1 MNAVASISILEPNT
15 LAAHEELSEASRD
28 FGSAALSA
36 NTTRAYKADWKEFQ
50 AWCVARQRSSLP
62 AIPSTVA
69 NFASTLAGDGKKVP
83 TIARKLAA
91 IRFFHRA
98 ADMDN
103 PADHAGVAA
112 ILKGI
117 RRTVGTAPLQK
128 APATVDVIHALLAR
142 IKPDTL
148 QGKRDRA
155 LLLLG
160 FAGAFRRSELVAI
173 NVENLTFS
181 DEGVDV
187 FLPKSKTDQEGKG
200 QSVAV
205 LNGKA
210 LKPADKLKEWLG
222 AAGIVAGPIFRRI
235 NRGDHL
241 ADDALTSQSVA
252 LIVKR
257 YAEAAGLDVA
267 KLSGHSLRAGF
278 VTSAAENRASISRIM
293 EVTRHRDP
301 RTVETYVRRADRFKD
316 HAGDGFL

>member
-1 MNAVASISILEPNT
+1 MSALTLVSPQPGLDAASD
-15 LAAHEELSEASRD
+15 LSADALDYGR
-28 FGSAALSA
+28 AALSV
-36 NTTRAYKADWKEFQ
+36 NTMRAYRGDWLEFEG
-50 AWCVARQRSSLP
+50 WCASRQRPHLP
-62 AIPSTVA
+62 ASPATVA
-69 NFASTLAGDGKKVP
+69 NYASTLATSGKKVP

-91 IRFFHRA
+91 IRFFHRGA
-98 ADMDN
+98 GEENPTDN
-103 PADHAGVAA
+103 AGVSA

-117 RRTVGTAPLQK
+117 RRTVGTAPRQK
-128 APATVDVIHALLAR
+128 APATVDVIHALMAR
-142 IKPDTL
+142 IKPETL

-173 NVENLTFS
+173 TVEDLTFS

-187 FLPKSKTDQEGKG
+187 FLLKSKTDQEAKG

-210 LKPADKLKEWLG
+210 LKPADRLAEWLG
-222 AAGIVAGPIFRRI
+222 AAGITTGPIFCRI

-241 ADDALTSQSVA
+241 TDEPLSAQSVA
-252 LIVKR
+252 LIVKK
-257 YAEAAGLDVA
+257 YAEAAGLDFE

>member
-1 MNAVASISILEPNT
+1 MSALTLVSPQPGLE
-15 LAAHEELSEASRD
+15 AGSDLSADALDYGR
-28 FGSAALSA
+28 AALSE
-36 NTTRAYKADWKEFQ
+36 NTMRAYRSDWDDFQ
-50 AWCVARQRSSLP
+50 SWTAVRGKSSLP
-62 AIPSTVA
+62 ASPATVA
-69 NFASTLAGDGKKVP
+69 NYASSLASAGKKVP

-91 IRFFHRA
+91 IRFFHRGA
-98 ADMDN
+98 GEDN
-103 PADHAGVAA
+103 PTDNAGVAA

-117 RRTVGTAPLQK
+117 RRTVGTASRQK
-128 APATVDVIHALLAR
+128 APATVDVIHALLAHVDAR
-142 IKPDTL
+142 TL

-173 NVENLTFS
+173 TVEDLTFS
-181 DEGVDV
+181 DKGVDV
-187 FLPKSKTDQEGKG
+187 FLPKSKTDQEAKG

-210 LKPADKLKEWLG
+210 LRPADRLQEWLS
-222 AAGIVAGPIFRRI
+222 AAGISSGPIFLRI

-241 ADDALTSQSVA
+241 TDDPLSAQSVA
-252 LIVKR
+252 LIVKK
-257 YAEAAGLDVA
+257 YADAAGLDVE

>member
-1 MNAVASISILEPNT
+1 MSALTLVSPQPGLEAASD
-15 LAAHEELSEASRD
+15 LSADALDYGR
-28 FGSAALSA
+28 AALSE
-36 NTTRAYKADWKEFQ
+36 NTMRAYRGDWQEFEG
-50 AWCVARQRSSLP
+50 WCAARQRSHLP
-62 AIPSTVA
+62 ASPATVA
-69 NFASTLAGDGKKVP
+69 NYASALASMGKKVP

-91 IRFFHRA
+91 IRFFHRGA
-98 ADMDN
+98 GEDN
-103 PADHAGVAA
+103 PTDNAGVAA

-117 RRTVGTAPLQK
+117 RRTVGTASRQK
-128 APATVDVIHALLAR
+128 APATVDVIHAFLGR
-142 IKPDTL
+142 IDATTL

-160 FAGAFRRSELVAI
+160 FAGAFRRSELVAVT
-173 NVENLTFS
+173 VEELTFS
-181 DEGVDV
+181 DKGVDV
-187 FLPKSKTDQEGKG
+187 FLPKSKTDQEAKG

-210 LKPADKLKEWLG
+210 LKPADRLAEWLA
-222 AAGIVAGPIFRRI
+222 AAGITSGPIFRRI

-241 ADDALTSQSVA
+241 TDEPLSAQSVA
-252 LIVKR
+252 LIVKK
-257 YAEAAGLDVA
+257 YADAAGLDVE

>member
-1 MNAVASISILEPNT
+1 MPALTLISSQPGIQAASDLSD
-15 LAAHEELSEASRD
+15 AALDYGR
-28 FGSAALSA
+28 AALSE
-36 NTTRAYKADWKEFQ
+36 NTMRAYRGDWLEFEGWCAD
-50 AWCVARQRSSLP
+50 RSRSHLP
-62 AIPSTVA
+62 ATPATVA
-69 NFASTLAGDGKKVP
+69 NYASSLADAGKKVP

-91 IRFFHRA
+91 VRFFHRGA
-98 ADMDN
+98 GMENPTDN
-103 PADHAGVAA
+103 AGVAA

-117 RRTVGTAPLQK
+117 RRTVGTASRQK
-128 APATVDVIHALLAR
+128 APATVDVIHAMVAR
-142 IKPDTL
+142 IDADSL

-173 NVENLTFS
+173 TVEDLTFS

-187 FLPKSKTDQEGKG
+187 FLSKSKTDQEAKG
-200 QSVAV
+200 QSVAI

-210 LKPADKLKEWLG
+210 LKPADRLKEWLD
-222 AAGIVAGPIFRRI
+222 AAGIVSGPIFRRFK
-235 NRGDHL
+235 RGDRL
-241 ADDALTSQSVA
+241 SDDTLTPQAVA
-252 LIVKR
+252 LVVKK
-257 YAEAAGLDVA
+257 YAEAASFDVA
-267 KLSGHSLRAGF
+267 SLSGHSLRAGF

>member
-1 MNAVASISILEPNT
+1 MSALTLVSLQPGLETASD
-15 LAAHEELSEASRD
+15 LSDDALDYGR
-28 FGSAALSA
+28 AALSE
-36 NTTRAYKADWKEFQ
+36 NTMRAYRGDWHEFQ
-50 AWCVARQRSSLP
+50 AWCADRQRPHLP
-62 AIPSTVA
+62 ALPATVA
-69 NFASTLAGDGKKVP
+69 NYASALACAGKKVP

-91 IRFFHRA
+91 IRFFHRGA
-98 ADMDN
+98 GVDN
-103 PADHAGVAA
+103 PTDNAGVAA

-117 RRTVGTAPLQK
+117 RRTVGTKALQK
-128 APATVDVIHALLAR
+128 APATVDVIHALMAR
-142 IKPDTL
+142 IDASTL

-173 NVENLTFS
+173 TVENLTFS
-181 DEGVDV
+181 EKGVDV
-187 FLPKSKTDQEGKG
+187 FLPKSKTDQEAKG

-205 LNGKA
+205 FNGKS
-210 LKPADKLKEWLG
+210 LKPADRLAEWLQ
-222 AAGIVAGPIFRRI
+222 AAGVTSGPIFRRI

-241 ADDALTSQSVA
+241 TDEPLSPQSVA
-252 LIVKR
+252 LIVKK
-257 YAEAAGLDVA
+257 YAEAAGLDFD

>member
-1 MNAVASISILEPNT
+1 MST
-15 LAAHEELSEASRD
+15 LALISPQPGIEAASELSADALD
-28 FGSAALSA
+28 FGRAALSA
-36 NTTRAYKADWKEFQ
+36 NTMRAYRGDWEEFQ
-50 AWCVARQRSSLP
+50 LWCAGRDRSALP
-62 AIPSTVA
+62 ASPATVA
-69 NFASTLAGDGKKVP
+69 NYASTLATAGKKVP

-91 IRFFHRA
+91 IRFFHRGA
-98 ADMDN
+98 GEENPTDN
-103 PADHAGVAA
+103 AGVSA

-117 RRTVGTAPLQK
+117 RRTVGTAPRQK
-128 APATVDVIHALLAR
+128 APATVDVIHALMAR
-142 IKPDTL
+142 IEPETL

-173 NVENLTFS
+173 TVEDLTFS

-187 FLPKSKTDQEGKG
+187 FLPKSKTDQEAKG

-210 LKPADKLKEWLG
+210 LKPADRLKEWLS
-222 AAGIVAGPIFRRI
+222 AAGIASGPIFRRI

-241 ADDALTSQSVA
+241 TDEPLSAQSVA
-252 LIVKR
+252 LIVKK
-257 YAEAAGLDVA
+257 YADAAGLDVER
-267 KLSGHSLRAGF
+267 LSGHSLRAGF

-301 RTVETYVRRADRFKD
+301 RTVETYVRRAD
-316 HAGDGFL
+316 LLICTES

>member
-1 MNAVASISILEPNT
+1 MSALTLISSQPGIQ
-15 LAAHEELSEASRD
+15 AAFDLSEAALDYGR
-28 FGSAALSA
+28 AALSE
-36 NTTRAYKADWKEFQ
+36 NTMRAYRGDWLEFEG
-50 AWCVARQRSSLP
+50 WCTDRSRSHLP
-62 AIPSTVA
+62 ATPATVA
-69 NFASTLAGDGKKVP
+69 NYASSLADAGKKVP

-91 IRFFHRA
+91 IRFFHRGA
-98 ADMDN
+98 NLENPTDN
-103 PADHAGVAA
+103 AGVAA

-117 RRTVGTAPLQK
+117 RRTVGTASRQK
-128 APATVDVIHALLAR
+128 APATVDVIHAMLAR
-142 IKPDTL
+142 IDAESL

-173 NVENLTFS
+173 SVEDLTFS

-187 FLPKSKTDQEGKG
+187 FLPKSKTDQEAKG
-200 QSVAV
+200 QSVAI

-210 LKPADKLKEWLG
+210 LKPADRLKEWLD
-222 AAGIVAGPIFRRI
+222 AAGIVSGPIFRRFK
-235 NRGDHL
+235 RGDRL
-241 ADDALTSQSVA
+241 SDDTLTPQAVA
-252 LIVKR
+252 LVVKK
-257 YAEAAGLDVA
+257 YAEAAGFDVA
-267 KLSGHSLRAGF
+267 SLSGHSLRAGF

>member
-1 MNAVASISILEPNT
+1 MSALT
-15 LAAHEELSEASRD
+15 LVTPQPGLGAATDLSADALDYGR
-28 FGSAALSA
+28 AALSE
-36 NTTRAYKADWKEFQ
+36 NTMRAYRSDWEDFQ
-50 AWCVARQRSSLP
+50 CWTAARGKSSLP
-62 AIPSTVA
+62 AFPATVA
-69 NFASTLAGDGKKVP
+69 NYASSLASAGKKVP

-91 IRFFHRA
+91 IRFFHRGA
-98 ADMDN
+98 GEDN
-103 PADHAGVAA
+103 PTDNAGVAA

-117 RRTVGTAPLQK
+117 RRTVGTAPTQK
-128 APATVDVIHALLAR
+128 APATVDVIHALIAR
-142 IKPDTL
+142 IEPETL

-173 NVENLTFS
+173 TVEDLTFS
-181 DEGVDV
+181 EHGVDV
-187 FLPKSKTDQEGKG
+187 FLPKSKTDQEAKG

-210 LKPADKLKEWLG
+210 LKPADRLKEWLA
-222 AAGIVAGPIFRRI
+222 AAGITSGPIFRRI

-241 ADDALTSQSVA
+241 TDEPLTAQSVA
-252 LIVKR
+252 LIVKK
-257 YAEAAGLDVA
+257 YADAAGLDVER
-267 KLSGHSLRAGF
+267 LSGHSLRAGF

>member
-1 MNAVASISILEPNT
+1 MSALTLVTQQPGLDAASD
-15 LAAHEELSEASRD
+15 LSADALDYGR
-28 FGSAALSA
+28 AALSQ
-36 NTTRAYKADWKEFQ
+36 NTMRAYRSDWEHFRCWTAERGK
-50 AWCVARQRSSLP
+50 SSLP
-62 AIPSTVA
+62 ALPATVA
-69 NFASTLAGDGKKVP
+69 NFASSLASAGKKVP

-91 IRFFHRA
+91 IRFFHRGA
-98 ADMDN
+98 GEENPTDN
-103 PADHAGVAA
+103 AGVSA

-117 RRTVGTAPLQK
+117 RRTVGTAPRQK
-128 APATVDVIHALLAR
+128 APATVDVIHALMAR
-142 IKPDTL
+142 IAPETL

-155 LLLLG
+155 LLLIG

-173 NVENLTFS
+173 TVEDLTFS
-181 DEGVDV
+181 EEGVDV
-187 FLPKSKTDQEGKG
+187 FLPKSKTDQEAKG

-210 LKPADKLKEWLG
+210 LKPADRLREWLE
-222 AAGIVAGPIFRRI
+222 AAGIVSGPIFRRI

-241 ADDALTSQSVA
+241 TDEPLTAQSVA
-252 LIVKR
+252 LIVKK
-257 YAEAAGLDVA
+257 YADAAGLDVER
-267 KLSGHSLRAGF
+267 LSGHSLRAGF

>member
-1 MNAVASISILEPNT
+1 MSALTLVNPQPGLEAASD
-15 LAAHEELSEASRD
+15 LSADALDYGR
-28 FGSAALSA
+28 AALSE
-36 NTTRAYKADWKEFQ
+36 NTMRAYRSDWEDFQ
-50 AWCVARQRSSLP
+50 SWTAARGKSALP
-62 AIPSTVA
+62 ASPATVA
-69 NFASTLAGDGKKVP
+69 NYASSMASAGKKVP

-91 IRFFHRA
+91 IRFFHRGA
-98 ADMDN
+98 GEENPTDN
-103 PADHAGVAA
+103 AGVAA

-117 RRTVGTAPLQK
+117 RRTVGTAARQK
-128 APATVDVIHALLAR
+128 APATVNVIHALLAR
-142 IKPDTL
+142 IDPETL

-160 FAGAFRRSELVAI
+160 FAGALRRSELVEI
-173 NVENLTFS
+173 TVEDLTFS

-187 FLPKSKTDQEGKG
+187 FLPRSKTDQEAKG

-210 LKPADKLKEWLG
+210 LKPADRLKEWLS
-222 AAGIVAGPIFRRI
+222 AAGITSGPIFRRI

-241 ADDALTSQSVA
+241 TADALTSQSVA
-252 LIVKR
+252 LIVKK
-257 YAEAAGLDVA
+257 YADAAGLDVER
-267 KLSGHSLRAGF
+267 LSGHSLRAGF

>member
-1 MNAVASISILEPNT
+1 MSALTLISSQPGIEAVSDLSD
-15 LAAHEELSEASRD
+15 AALDYGR
-28 FGSAALSA
+28 AALSS
-36 NTTRAYKADWKEFQ
+36 NTMRAYRSDWQDFQGWCAD
-50 AWCVARQRSSLP
+50 RGRSHLP
-62 AIPSTVA
+62 ANAATVA
-69 NFASTLAGDGKKVP
+69 NYASSLADAGKKVP

-91 IRFFHRA
+91 IRFFHRGA
-98 ADMDN
+98 GLDN
-103 PADHAGVAA
+103 PTDNAGVAA

-117 RRTVGTAPLQK
+117 RRTVGTAARQK
-128 APATVDVIHALLAR
+128 APATVDVIHAMMAR
-142 IKPDTL
+142 INSDSL

-173 NVENLTFS
+173 TVEDLTFS

-187 FLPKSKTDQEGKG
+187 FLPKSKTDQEAKG
-200 QSVAV
+200 QSVAI

-210 LKPADKLKEWLG
+210 LKPADRLKEWLE
-222 AAGIVAGPIFRRI
+222 AAEITSGPIFRRF
-235 NRGDHL
+235 NRGDR
-241 ADDALTSQSVA
+241 LTGETLTDQAVA
-252 LIVKR
+252 LIVKK
-257 YAEAAGLDVA
+257 YADAAGLDVA
-267 KLSGHSLRAGF
+267 SLSGHSLRAGF